1 MQGYTSREEDIV
13 RERIAKSLGRMSKN
27 CLVHFIYL
35 KRHPLWTSALV
46 DSKEIKRNIQGV
58 TDEGRA

>member
-1 MQGYTSREEDIV
+1 MTREEDIE

-27 CLVHFIYL
+27 CLVHFIYI
-35 KRHPLWTSALV
+35 KRHLLWTSALV
-46 DSKEIKRNIQGV
+46 DSKEINHNMQGV